1 MAEILKLIARST
13 TDASV
18 KSFDITLNRSV
29 PTRIVAEKG
38 VRYEL
43 QEATHQ
49 QGPARLRAKRMGKD
63 LTVAFGDAAQPDVVI
78 NGFYDPAVMGDS
90 PQGIFGRGPDGLLY
104 EYIPQ
109 NGGLTDVTSALVDGA
124 APVTQAM
131 GSSAAQGVAAI
142 EVSTLLPAATV
153 LSPLTATM
161 VGVGVAA
168 VVRSG
173 GSSAAPAPEPA
184 PGPGGDTNADA
195 GVAATLVQSDAAVS
209 NAEKTA
215 VSFTV
220 AGLDADATGVVT
232 FTDGTTSVT
241 ANVAADGTQTVN
253 LSTLADGPITSS
265 LVITD
270 TTGNTVTRTGS
281 NFTLD
286 TAAPGTPVINMV
298 AGDDKVNLA
307 EATATLNLTGTG
319 EAGATVVASFTSG
332 RTLTSG
338 NSAVV
343 ANDGTWSLVIRLA
356 DVGAFGQGAETIT
369 INQTD
374 AAGNANATAATR
386 AITVDTNLPT
396 ATLNSV
402 GNSATTGSA
411 TVRSSE
417 LGTAYLVESSLAV
430 SSQANIL
437 ALADSQFNSVAIT
450 TANSATT
457 LALAGL
463 ASGTYKLYTV
473 DAAGNLS
480 AGTGN
485 NIGVFQ
491 SVNLSAI
498 AAGTGGFVIN
508 GQAASDLSGWSVSSA
523 GDVNGDGLVDVIV
536 GAKAANANTGKS
548 YVVFGQTGTTAVEL
562 SAVEAGTGGF
572 VINGQ
577 ASGDLSGTSV
587 SHAGDVNGDGL
598 ADLIVGAPNT
608 TGINKSYVVFGQ
620 TGTGAINLS
629 VVAAGTGGFAMNG
642 EATGN
647 LSGFSVS
654 VAGDVNG
661 DGLAD
666 LIVGARSFNT
676 NAGRSYVVFGKTG
689 TMAIDLSAVAAGT
702 GGFVLNGQASNDSS
716 GYSVSNA
723 GDVNGDGLAD
733 LIVGAYA
740 ANANK
745 GKSYVVF
752 GQTGTT
758 AINLS
763 AVAAGTGGFVINSLT
778 STDFSGYSVSH
789 AGDVNGDGL
798 ADLLVGAPSTSSTNN
813 GYVVFGKA
821 DSTAI
826 ELSDVLAGTG
836 LCD

>member
-1 MAEILKLIARST
+1 
-13 TDASV
+13 
-18 KSFDITLNRSV
+18 
-29 PTRIVAEKG
+29 
-38 VRYEL
+38 
-43 QEATHQ
+43 
-49 QGPARLRAKRMGKD
+49 MGND
-63 LTVAFGDAAQPDVVI
+63 LTVAFGDAEHPDVVI
-78 NGFYDPAVMGDS
+78 KGFYDPAFMGNS

-104 EYIPQ
+104 EYNPQ
-109 NGGLTDVTSALVDGA
+109 NGGLTGVTAALVDGA

-131 GSSAAQGVAAI
+131 GSSTVQGVAAI

-153 LSPLTATM
+153 FSPLTATM

-173 GSSAAPAPEPA
+173 GSSATAAPEPA
-184 PGPGGDTNADA
+184 PSPGGDTNADA
-195 GVAATLVQSDAAVS
+195 GAAATLVQSDAAVS
-209 NAEKTA
+209 NTEKTA

-232 FTDGTTSVT
+232 FTDGTTTVA

-253 LSTLADGPITSS
+253 LSALADGPITSS

-270 TTGNTVTRTGS
+270 TAGNTVTKTGS

-286 TAAPGTPVINMV
+286 TAAPATPVINMV

-307 EATATLNLTGTG
+307 EATATFNLTGTG

-338 NSAVV
+338 NSVVV
-343 ANDGTWSLVIRLA
+343 ANDGTWSLVIRDA

-374 AAGNANATAATR
+374 AAGNANASAATR
-386 AITVDTNLPT
+386 AITVDTGLPT
-396 ATLNSV
+396 PTLTSV
-402 GNSATTGSA
+402 GNIAVTGSA
-411 TVRSSE
+411 SVRSTE
-417 LGTAYLVESSLAV
+417 RGTAYLVDSTLTV
-430 SSQANIL
+430 SSQADIL
-437 ALADSQFNSVAIT
+437 ALADSQYNSVAIT
-450 TANSATT
+450 TANTATT

-463 ASGTYKLYTV
+463 ASGSYKLYAI

-485 NIGVFQ
+485 TIGVYPV
-491 SVNLSAI
+491 VNLSAI
-498 AAGTGGFVIN
+498 AAGAGGFVIN
-508 GQAASDLSGWSVSSA
+508 GQGASDLSGWSVSSA

-536 GAKAANANTGKS
+536 GAKGANTDTGKS
-548 YVVFGQTGTTAVEL
+548 YVVFGQTGTTAIEL

-577 ASGDLSGTSV
+577 ASGDLSGVSV
-587 SHAGDVNGDGL
+587 SNAGDVNGDGL
-598 ADLIVGAPNT
+598 ADLIVGARGFNNSAGRT
-608 TGINKSYVVFGQ
+608 YLVFGQ
-620 TGTGAINLS
+620 TATTAINLS
-629 VVAAGTGGFAMNG
+629 AVAGGTGGFAINS

-676 NAGRSYVVFGKTG
+676 SAGRSYVVFGQTG
-689 TMAIDLSAVAAGT
+689 TTAIDLSAVAAGT
-702 GGFVLNGQASNDSS
+702 GGFAINGQLSNDNS

-763 AVAAGTGGFVINSLT
+763 AVAAGTSGFVINGLT
-778 STDFSGYSVSH
+778 STDFSGYSVSN
-789 AGDVNGDGL
+789 AGDVNGDGLADLIVGAPSTAITNNGYVVFGKTDNTAIDMSAVVAGTGGFVINPEAIGTRVGTSVSAAGDLNGDGL
-798 ADLLVGAPSTSSTNN
+798 ADLLVGAPSTCLLYTSDA
-813 GYVVFGKA
+813 A
-821 DSTAI
+821 D
-826 ELSDVLAGTG
+826 E
-836 LCD
+836 